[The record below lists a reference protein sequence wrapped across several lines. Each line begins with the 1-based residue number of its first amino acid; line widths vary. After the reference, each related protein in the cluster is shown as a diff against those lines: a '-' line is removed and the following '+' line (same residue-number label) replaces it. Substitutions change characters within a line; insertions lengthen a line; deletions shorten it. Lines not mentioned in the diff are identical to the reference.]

1 MESDMLQMRPGCE
14 CCNVDLPPDSN
25 DAWICSFE
33 CTFCTTCV
41 ESKLRGRCPNCGGS
55 FSKRPTRVGSALER
69 HPASTER
76 IFKSSG
82 CAPAA

>member
-1 MESDMLQMRPGCE
+1 MLQMRPGCE
-14 CCNVDLPPDSN
+14 CCNTDLPPDSN

-41 ESKLRGRCPNCGGS
+41 ESKLGGRCPNCGGS
-55 FSKRPTRVGSALER
+55 FSKRPTRVAGALER
-69 HPASTER
+69 NPASTVR
-76 IFKSSG
+76 VFKPSG